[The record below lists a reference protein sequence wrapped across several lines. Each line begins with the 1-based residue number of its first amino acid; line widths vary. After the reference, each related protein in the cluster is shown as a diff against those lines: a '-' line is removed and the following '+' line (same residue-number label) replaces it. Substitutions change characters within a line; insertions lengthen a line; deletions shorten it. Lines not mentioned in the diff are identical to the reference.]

1 MMDYDAV
8 KRKKIRDQRY
18 RLLKNWY
25 GEERAQIE
33 IAAHTR
39 QPVSAAG
46 IIAELARQFQN
57 EDSANFSSL
66 EGHWAQIAGEQFAA
80 YAKPQKLEKGV
91 LYLKVRHSA
100 LIRELTPSLDLVLGN
115 LNRFFGKQVCND
127 IKLG

>member
-39 QPVSAAG
+39 QPVNAATV
-46 IIAELARQFQN
+46 IEELVKQFRN
-57 EDSANFSSL
+57 EETANFLVL
-66 EGHWAQIAGEQFAA
+66 ESNWEKIAGQQFAA
-80 YAKPQKLEKGV
+80 YAKPKRLENDI

-100 LIRELTPSLDLVLGN
+100 MIRELTPSLDLVLGN